1 MSVPRKRRLPASHLL
16 TDEMG
21 SMNSRFLSALFPSAA
36 QAHAAAE
43 VLERRGAVLLAMEKQ
58 WLMGWNR
65 VDRFAAMN
73 ILTAPVF
80 DADESPR
87 RPGRMAG
94 ADWPS
99 PGRH

>member
-1 MSVPRKRRLPASHLL
+1 
-16 TDEMG
+16 
-21 SMNSRFLSALFPSAA
+21 
-36 QAHAAAE
+36 
-43 VLERRGAVLLAMEKQ
+43 MEKQ